1 MLSYPKIGYKSKTTS
16 LNINLPME
24 NSNKK
29 EIDKLKK
36 VDKLIKKLDEGNWS
50 LSDERVFMEKLY
62 VGRFNYFLVVFSL
75 FVTAGFAN
83 NFTNCK
89 CIVFYFG
96 GLILFMCWMPLIRA
110 YKKFNNII
118 KILLNDKKSHTVY
131 ILQEIMKKKGFKS
144 KLVISRWMGIYI
156 PILCILFLLSVGVL
170 ISVEI
175 IK

>member
-1 MLSYPKIGYKSKTTS
+1 MKDSD
-16 LNINLPME
+16 
-24 NSNKK
+24 KK
-29 EIDKLKK
+29 EIN
-36 VDKLIKKLDEGNWS
+36 KLIKKLDGGVWS
-50 LSDERVFMEKLY
+50 LSDEREFMENLY

-83 NFTNCK
+83 SFTNYK
-89 CIVFYFG
+89 YIVFYFG

-110 YKKFNNII
+110 YKKFNNIMQ
-118 KILLNDKKSHTVY
+118 ILFNEKEDHTLY
-131 ILQEIMKKKGFKS
+131 LLQEIMKKKGFKS

-170 ISVEI
+170 ISVDI

>member
-1 MLSYPKIGYKSKTTS
+1 MKDSD
-16 LNINLPME
+16 
-24 NSNKK
+24 KK
-29 EIDKLKK
+29 EIN
-36 VDKLIKKLDEGNWS
+36 KLIKKLDGGVWS
-50 LSDERVFMEKLY
+50 LSDEREFMENLY

-83 NFTNCK
+83 SFTNYK

-110 YKKFNNII
+110 YKKFNNIMQ
-118 KILLNDKKSHTVY
+118 ILFNEKEDHTLY
-131 ILQEIMKKKGFKS
+131 LLQEIMKKKGFKS
-144 KLVISRWMGIYI
+144 RLVISRWMGIYI

-170 ISVEI
+170 ISVDI